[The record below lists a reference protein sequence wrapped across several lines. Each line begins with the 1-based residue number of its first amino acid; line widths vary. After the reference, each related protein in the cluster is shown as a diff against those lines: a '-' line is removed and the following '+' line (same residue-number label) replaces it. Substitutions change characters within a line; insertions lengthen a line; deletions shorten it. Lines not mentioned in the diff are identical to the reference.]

1 MYQDY
6 KYRRAFASEIIEAA
20 FFGAFMV
27 AIDARKN
34 EEHLTQIE
42 LAKRTGKEKT
52 GMSKLLAGPRNWK
65 LSTIS
70 DLAEALDL
78 RLEFVL
84 IDRHN
89 PIRRF
94 TQTGVAFV
102 APPQNYL
109 EISNDFVT
117 RTVDTIDGGMIGN
130 SPATDSLAL
139 LNSFQDFKASQLA
152 YEDAIGANQQLK
164 KPIAV

>member
-6 KYRRAFASEIIEAA
+6 EQRRAFASEIIEAA

-34 EEHLTQIE
+34 EENLTQAE
-42 LAKRTGKEKT
+42 LAKRTGREKT
-52 GMSKLLAGPRNWK
+52 GISKLLAGPRNWK

-84 IDRHN
+84 VDQHF
-89 PIRRF
+89 PQRRF
-94 TQTGVAFV
+94 TQTGVAFI
-102 APPQNYL
+102 PPENGP
-109 EISNDFVT
+109 SN
-117 RTVDTIDGGMIGN
+117 
-130 SPATDSLAL
+130 
-139 LNSFQDFKASQLA
+139 ASQWMMPINNPQGTP
-152 YEDAIGANQQLK
+152 AITNWSNLEY
-164 KPIAV
+164 KPIAFMGTADQMLKPIDEKKFKLVAV

>member
-1 MYQDY
+1 
-6 KYRRAFASEIIEAA
+6 
-20 FFGAFMV
+20 
-27 AIDARKN
+27 
-34 EEHLTQIE
+34 
-42 LAKRTGKEKT
+42 
-52 GMSKLLAGPRNWK
+52 
-65 LSTIS
+65 
-70 DLAEALDL
+70 
-78 RLEFVL
+78 
-84 IDRHN
+84 
-89 PIRRF
+89 
-94 TQTGVAFV
+94 VAFV